1 MKCKVE
7 SIHKNR
13 RYKILRF
20 NEAFYIVDMDRS
32 FWLIFFPFAFW
43 FLPHYAF
50 QISKESYKRIQIT
63 QSEQMSVGSLALLG
77 GGISVLFVNLL
88 KPLFYQLNIQTT
100 LGVNIIVL
108 SLIIMF
114 SLLARFYIHKRLSN
128 DLQELIDIN
137 KIPKVRINVSPNN
150 KDYILKYSLSFL
162 FSWSLAFLFGYAFV
176 LIGNLIVLLGCFI
189 LLYLGLILN
198 LQAIPNGYAKVH
210 IK

>member
-1 MKCKVE
+1 MKTKVE
-7 SIHKNR
+7 YMYKNR

-32 FWLIFFPFAFW
+32 FWLILFPFAFW
-43 FLPHYAF
+43 TFPHYAF
-50 QISKESYKRIQIT
+50 QISKETYKRIQIT
-63 QSEQMSVGSLALLG
+63 QSEQMSVGSMALLG

-100 LGVNIIVL
+100 LSLNIIVL
-108 SLIIMF
+108 FVIIIF

-128 DLQELIDIN
+128 NLQELIDIN
-137 KIPKVRINVSPNN
+137 KVPKVRISVRPNN
-150 KDYILKYSLSFL
+150 KDYILKYSFSFL

-176 LIGNLIVLLGCFI
+176 LLGNLIVLLGCFI

-198 LQAIPNGYAKVH
+198 LQAIPNDYAKVH